1 MSSDLMFQDEIR
13 ETVRAAY
20 RAIPTGAGRAMA
32 ERFYSQAELASL
44 PAGAV
49 AWALGVADPVRHAG
63 LREGEAVLDIGSGG
77 GIDTVLAA
85 RRVGPSGRVIGLDTL
100 SEMCE
105 RARAAVKEAG
115 VAGWCELRQG
125 EMEDIPLPD
134 ASMDVITAGQAF
146 HWFDT
151 HRALDEI
158 ARVLRPAGWL
168 ALLWNER
175 PASGWAAGLW
185 DLRTELT
192 GGTRAYPGE
201 GWPEVLAAD
210 DRFGPRTSSRHDVAV
225 TTTADAELADSESRS
240 CVHVIDA
247 RRRRDVLDRLR
258 GFLEAHP
265 DTAGRRRLTYTR
277 PCTLHLC
284 QRAR

>member
-1 MSSDLMFQDEIR
+1 VTDPR
-13 ETVRAAY
+13 VAPRAARFGDVADRY
-20 RAIPTGAGRAMA
+20 ERARPLYPESAL
-32 ERFYSQAELASL
+32 SELA
-44 PAGAV
+44 ARC
-49 AWALGVADPVRHAG
+49 GVGPG
-63 LREGEAVLDIGSGG
+63 TAVLDLGAGTG
-77 GIDTVLAA
+77 KLTRQLVAVGADVVALEPAAGMRRRLEAEVPGVPVLDGTA
-85 RRVGPSGRVIGLDTL
+85 
-100 SEMCE
+100 
-105 RARAAVKEAG
+105 
-115 VAGWCELRQG
+115 
-125 EMEDIPLPD
+125 EDIPLPD
-134 ASMDVITAGQAF
+134 ASMEVITAGQAF

-192 GGTRAYPGE
+192 GGTRTYPGE
-201 GWPEVLAAD
+201 GWTEVLAAD

-247 RRRRDVLDRLR
+247 GRRRDVLDRLR

-265 DTAGRRRLTYTR
+265 ETARRRRLTYTR